1 MICKLHRLALDA
13 VLRHADRA
21 RPRECCGVLVG
32 RHGEVLQAVEARNR
46 ADDPNRFVLD
56 PQDHI
61 DIRRRA
67 RAAGLS
73 VVGFY
78 HSHPHSPAQPS
89 DTDRAEAAYPG
100 HLHLIV
106 GLSAP
111 QPEVRLFQLADGNF
125 EEMPF
130 VTVT

>member
-1 MICKLHRLALDA
+1 M
-13 VLRHADRA
+13 
-21 RPRECCGVLVG
+21 LVG
-32 RHGEVLQAVEARNR
+32 REGEVLQAVEARNL

-89 DTDRAEAAYPG
+89 ETDHAEATYPG

-106 GLSAP
+106 GLSASK
-111 QPEVRLFQLADGNF
+111 PEVRLFQMTDGNF
-125 EEMPF
+125 VETQF